1 MRYYRVSQR
10 CRERGATS
18 SPLRRGEGS
27 SKFGGGGW
35 GGGGGGGGGGG
46 CVKVWVNTWGSIK
59 EGCTQETGKYIV
71 NNCTVARRLNSIILL
86 LS

>member
-27 SKFGGGGW
+27 SKFGGGG
-35 GGGGGGGGGGG
+35 GGG
-46 CVKVWVNTWGSIK
+46 CKSLGQYMGEQ
-59 EGCTQETGKYIV
+59 EGRVHPGNGKIY
-71 NNCTVARRLNSIILL
+71 CQ
-86 LS
+86 